1 MRILLRSALLALV
14 LTPLLAGG
22 YALFGPYLK
31 NMLYAMRLAS
41 MATPAAL
48 PVPVRGVAPRGLR
61 DTWHGARSEGRKHEG
76 IDIFARRGTAVT
88 SSTEGVVL
96 RVGTNRLGGQVV
108 WVLGPGGQRH
118 YYAHLERYADI
129 ENGQRVRAGT
139 ILGYVG
145 TTGNAAGTPPHLH
158 YGIYEAGGA
167 INPYPM
173 LRADLDRMPEH
184 AHERVGSAHPTA
196 KQDRGEPDG

>member
-1 MRILLRSALLALV
+1 MRILLRATMLALL
-14 LTPLLAGG
+14 LLGG
-22 YALFGPYLK
+22 YALLGPYLK
-31 NMLYAMRLAS
+31 NMLYAMRLAA
-41 MATPAAL
+41 MPAPSAL
-48 PVPVRGVAPRGLR
+48 PVPVRGVPPRGLR

-88 SSTEGVVL
+88 SSTEGIVL
-96 RVGTNRLGGQVV
+96 RVSANRLGGQVV

-118 YYAHLERYADI
+118 YYAHLDRYAEIAD
-129 ENGQRVRAGT
+129 GQRVRPGT
-139 ILGYVG
+139 VLGYVG

-173 LRADLDRMPEH
+173 LQN
-184 AHERVGSAHPTA
+184 
-196 KQDRGEPDG
+196 K